1 MEQNQRKLGIVLS
14 YVTLIISNLISIFYT
29 PIIIRY
35 LGQSQ
40 YGLFNLGN
48 SVIAYL
54 SILNLGLGSTII
66 RYIARYR
73 FNKDKDTEAKLNGT
87 FFIMY
92 NIISVIV
99 IVVGI
104 FIVVNTD
111 YIFNRHMTASEL
123 HEMRTILV
131 LMIFNLAL

>member
-111 YIFNRHMTASEL
+111 YIFN
-123 HEMRTILV
+123 I
-131 LMIFNLAL
+131 